1 MDSVHLYIIHL
12 LVSLLAVCL
21 SICHPSFWLIFVDS
35 DDDDDD
41 DDDDRDEE
49 NGERGEEDA
58 GCLRRSDQLAEDL
71 LMLVLP
77 LVSYFNLQ
85 LSNEQTSLQAARMR

>member
-1 MDSVHLYIIHL
+1 M
-12 LVSLLAVCL
+12 VSLLAVCL

-35 DDDDDD
+35 DDDDD